1 MAALMEQRGATAI
14 AAISDAAA
22 DAAGPGWSEIHIAAE
37 PGDDALLALAARL
50 CNRSP
55 PQ

>member
-1 MAALMEQRGATAI
+1 MGQRGATAI

-22 DAAGPGWSEIHIAAE
+22 DAAGTGWSEIHVAAE